1 MRSIVDSPV
10 GTGEMRPSGVAKAAQ
25 RRTASQHMQRHTIDL
40 IMTQTN
46 ARPATK
52 HHGLSAKTLRRL
64 ERASGRLASAS
75 VVAMEQRLPWFS
87 RLPADQRAS
96 VLMITQNGAAGFV
109 DWLRDSQEALKLTTE
124 TFRSAPQELSRW
136 IGLRQAVGLVRL
148 AIEVFEEHLPEFAAN
163 ETEQAALIEGILRY
177 GREIAFATA
186 NSYAA
191 AAEARGA
198 WDARLEA
205 LVVDGIVRGDAE
217 ESLLSRAAALGWD
230 PGEKATVLVGPPSSD
245 DPPTVVFEVRRLAA
259 RLGRPILLSVQG
271 SRLVVVAGGP
281 TEGSVRDQ
289 EVLGKLAV
297 AFGEGPVVAGPTV
310 ASLADAHRSATEALS
325 GLRAVVGWPG
335 APRPARSADLLPE
348 RALSGDPEAERL
360 LIEEIA
366 APLEGAGP
374 TLLNTVDT
382 YLESGGVL
390 ETCAKTLFVHP
401 NTVRY
406 RLRRAAELT
415 GRNAANPR
423 DAVVLRVALTVGRL
437 ARARGLW

>member
-1 MRSIVDSPV
+1 
-10 GTGEMRPSGVAKAAQ
+10 
-25 RRTASQHMQRHTIDL
+25 
-40 IMTQTN
+40 MTQTN
-46 ARPATK
+46 GSQTNGSQTSGRRPAK

-75 VVAMEQRLPWFS
+75 VAAMEQRLPWFG
-87 RLPADQRAS
+87 RLPAEQRAS
-96 VLMITQNGAAGFV
+96 ILLITQTGAAGFV
-109 DWLRDSQEALKLTTE
+109 DWLRDSQEALKLTTDA
-124 TFRSAPQELSRW
+124 FRGAPEDLSRW
-136 IGLRQAVGLVRL
+136 ISLRQAVGLVRL
-148 AIEVFEEHLPEFAAN
+148 AIEVFEEQLPEFAA
-163 ETEQAALIEGILRY
+163 TEAEDAALTEGILRY

-217 ESLLSRAAALGWD
+217 EAVLSRAAALGWE
-230 PGEKATVLVGPPSSD
+230 PSAMATVLAGRPPSD
-245 DPPTVVFEVRRLAA
+245 DPPSVVFEVRRLAA
-259 RLGRPILLSVQG
+259 RLGRPVLLSVQG
-271 SRLVVVAGGP
+271 SRLIVVAGGP
-281 TEGSVRDQ
+281 TDGDAKQ
-289 EVLGKLAV
+289 KEVLGKLAG
-297 AFGEGPVVAGPTV
+297 AFGDGPVVAGPTV
-310 ASLADAHRSATEALS
+310 DSLAEAHRSAAEALS

-335 APRPARSADLLPE
+335 APRPVRSSDLLPE
-348 RALSGDPEAERL
+348 RALSGDAEAERL

-366 APLEGAGP
+366 QPLEAAGP
-374 TLLNTVDT
+374 TMLQTVDE

-390 ETCAKTLFVHP
+390 ETCAKKLFVHP

-415 GRNAANPR
+415 GRNATEPR
-423 DAVVLRVALTVGRL
+423 DALVLRVALTVGRL

>member
-1 MRSIVDSPV
+1 MS
-10 GTGEMRPSGVAKAAQ
+10 
-25 RRTASQHMQRHTIDL
+25 
-40 IMTQTN
+40 QTN
-46 ARPATK
+46 GRPATK

-64 ERASGRLASAS
+64 DRASGRLASAS
-75 VVAMEQRLPWFS
+75 VAAMEQRLPWFT

-96 VLMITQNGAAGFV
+96 VLMITQTGAAGFV
-109 DWLRDSQEALKLTTE
+109 DWLRDSQEALKLTSE
-124 TFRSAPQELSRW
+124 AFRSAPQELSRW
-136 IGLRQAVGLVRL
+136 ISLRQAVGLVRM
-148 AIEVFEEHLPEFAAN
+148 AIEVFEEELPEFAATDA
-163 ETEQAALIEGILRY
+163 ERAALIEGILRY

-217 ESLLSRAAALGWD
+217 ESVLSRAAALGWD
-230 PGEKATVLVGPPSSD
+230 PAAMATVLAGPPSSD

-259 RLGRPILLSVQG
+259 RLGRPVLLSVQG
-271 SRLVVVAGGP
+271 SRLIVVAGGP
-281 TEGSVRDQ
+281 TDGPHQ
-289 EVLGKLAV
+289 QVLDKLAV

-310 ASLADAHRSATEALS
+310 ESLGDAHRSAAEALS

-335 APRPARSADLLPE
+335 APRPVRSADLLPE
-348 RALSGDPEAERL
+348 RALSGDAEAERL
-360 LIEEIA
+360 LIEEVA
-366 APLEGAGP
+366 QPLENAGA
-374 TLLNTVDT
+374 TVLQT
-382 YLESGGVL
+382 VEAYLESGGVL

-406 RLRRAAELT
+406 RLRRASELT
-415 GRNAANPR
+415 GRNPTDPR
-423 DAVVLRVALTVGRL
+423 DALVLRFALMVGRL

>member
-1 MRSIVDSPV
+1 
-10 GTGEMRPSGVAKAAQ
+10 
-25 RRTASQHMQRHTIDL
+25 
-40 IMTQTN
+40 MTQTN

-52 HHGLSAKTLRRL
+52 HHGLSVKTLRRL

-75 VVAMEQRLPWFS
+75 VAAMEERLPWFS

-96 VLMITQNGAAGFV
+96 VLMITQTGAAGFV

-124 TFRSAPQELSRW
+124 AFRSAPQELSRW

-148 AIEVFEEHLPEFAAN
+148 AIEVFEEQLPEFAAT
-163 ETEQAALIEGILRY
+163 EAEQAALIEGILRY

-281 TEGSVRDQ
+281 TDGSSRDG
-289 EVLGKLAV
+289 EVLGKLAI
-297 AFGEGPVVAGPTV
+297 AFGEGAVVAGPTV
-310 ASLADAHRSATEALS
+310 ASLAGAHRSATEALS

-335 APRPARSADLLPE
+335 APRPVRSADLLPE

-360 LIEEIA
+360 LIDEIA
-366 APLEGAGP
+366 APLEAAGP
-374 TLLNTVDT
+374 TLLRTVDA

-423 DAVVLRVALTVGRL
+423 DALVLRVALTVGRL

>member
-1 MRSIVDSPV
+1 
-10 GTGEMRPSGVAKAAQ
+10 
-25 RRTASQHMQRHTIDL
+25 
-40 IMTQTN
+40 MTQTN
-46 ARPATK
+46 VRTAPK

-75 VVAMEQRLPWFS
+75 VVAMEQRLPWFG

-96 VLMITQNGAAGFV
+96 VLMITQTGAAGFV

-124 TFRSAPQELSRW
+124 AFRSAPQELSRW

-163 ETEQAALIEGILRY
+163 EAEQAALIEGILRY

-217 ESLLSRAAALGWD
+217 ESVLSRASALGWD
-230 PGEKATVLVGPPSSD
+230 PAAKATVLVGPPSSD

-259 RLGRPILLSVQG
+259 RLGRPVLLSVQG
-271 SRLVVVAGGP
+271 SRLVLVAGGP
-281 TEGSVRDQ
+281 TEGAARDN
-289 EVLGKLAV
+289 EVLGKLAI

-310 ASLADAHRSATEALS
+310 PTLGEAHRSAAEALS

-335 APRPARSADLLPE
+335 APRPVRSGDLLPE

-366 APLEGAGP
+366 GPLEAAGP
-374 TLLNTVDT
+374 TLLHTVDA
-382 YLESGGVL
+382 YLECGGVL

-423 DAVVLRVALTVGRL
+423 DALVLRVALTAGRL
-437 ARARGLW
+437 ARSRGLW

>member
-1 MRSIVDSPV
+1 
-10 GTGEMRPSGVAKAAQ
+10 
-25 RRTASQHMQRHTIDL
+25 
-40 IMTQTN
+40 MTQTN
-46 ARPATK
+46 ARSFPPPAK

-64 ERASGRLASAS
+64 DRASGRLASAS
-75 VVAMEQRLPWFS
+75 VAAMEQRLPWFT

-96 VLMITQNGAAGFV
+96 VLMITQTGAAGFV
-109 DWLRDSQEALKLTTE
+109 DWLRDSQEALKLTSE
-124 TFRSAPQELSRW
+124 AFRSAPQELSRW
-136 IGLRQAVGLVRL
+136 ISLRQAVGLVRM
-148 AIEVFEEHLPEFAAN
+148 AIEVFEEELPAFAATDA
-163 ETEQAALIEGILRY
+163 ERASLIEGILRY

-217 ESLLSRAAALGWD
+217 EAVLSRAAALGWD
-230 PGEKATVLVGPPSSD
+230 PATAATVLAGPPSSE

-259 RLGRPILLSVQG
+259 RLSRPVLLSVQG
-271 SRLVVVAGGP
+271 SRLIVVAGGP
-281 TEGSVRDQ
+281 EDDV
-289 EVLGKLAV
+289 GKLAV
-297 AFGEGPVVAGPTV
+297 AFGDGPVVAGPTV
-310 ASLADAHRSATEALS
+310 PSLAEAHRSAAEALS

-335 APRPARSADLLPE
+335 APRPVRSADLLPE
-348 RALSGDPEAERL
+348 RALSGDAEAERL

-366 APLEGAGP
+366 QPLEAAGP
-374 TLLNTVDT
+374 TVLQTVEA

-406 RLRRAAELT
+406 RLRRATELT
-415 GRNAANPR
+415 GRNPLDPR
-423 DAVVLRVALTVGRL
+423 DALVLRIALMVGRL